1 MRNARNIFVK
11 ASVFVKGT
19 VTAILLIAV
28 SAPVAFA
35 GDNGAGLIGEH
46 TDKTITFFGLGL
58 VLLFPILAGLFSFI
72 QGRLERRAD
81 ERKSAIFKHK

>member
-1 MRNARNIFVK
+1 MRNARNIFAK
-11 ASVFVKGT
+11 AT
-19 VTAILLIAV
+19 LLAIVLIAV
-28 SAPVAFA
+28 AVPVAFA

-58 VLLFPILAGLFSFI
+58 VILFPVIAGLFSFI

>member
-1 MRNARNIFVK
+1 MNRIAKTF
-11 ASVFVKGT
+11 
-19 VTAILLIAV
+19 LLAALLTLSL
-28 SAPVAFA
+28 SATAFA
-35 GDNGAGLIGEH
+35 GDNGAGWIGEH

-58 VLLFPILAGLFSFI
+58 VILFPLVAAIGSFI

>member
-1 MRNARNIFVK
+1 MRKARNKLFTLL
-11 ASVFVKGT
+11 SL
-19 VTAILLIAV
+19 TAFAMLTLV
-28 SAPVAFA
+28 QTSFA

-46 TDKTITFFGLGL
+46 DDKIITFFGLGL
-58 VLLFPILAGLFSFI
+58 VILFPLIAGVASFI